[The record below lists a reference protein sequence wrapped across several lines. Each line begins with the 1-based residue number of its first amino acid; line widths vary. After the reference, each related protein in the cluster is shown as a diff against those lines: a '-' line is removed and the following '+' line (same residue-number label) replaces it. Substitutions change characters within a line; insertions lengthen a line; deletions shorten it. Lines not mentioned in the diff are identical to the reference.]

1 MKILAIMGVSI
12 KGNSNKII
20 TGDGN
25 IEISN
30 INWQCYINNHI
41 RKNKAVICVE
51 EVKKISVKMKCVG
64 IENLVDPDSE
74 NIFLVDF
81 WLYLDMV
88 ILTLY
93 NDQKKIVRKRI
104 AYNNKLI

>member
-30 INWQCYINNHI
+30 IN
-41 RKNKAVICVE
+41 
-51 EVKKISVKMKCVG
+51 
-64 IENLVDPDSE
+64 
-74 NIFLVDF
+74 
-81 WLYLDMV
+81 
-88 ILTLY
+88 
-93 NDQKKIVRKRI
+93 
-104 AYNNKLI
+104 